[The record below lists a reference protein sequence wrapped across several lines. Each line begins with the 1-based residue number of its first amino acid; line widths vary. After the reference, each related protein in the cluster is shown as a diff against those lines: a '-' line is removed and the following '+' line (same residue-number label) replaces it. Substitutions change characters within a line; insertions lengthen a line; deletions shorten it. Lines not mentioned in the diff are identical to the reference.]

1 MNNEI
6 TKEELQ
12 SQLDR
17 QNKMIHVL
25 QNEIGRLTGEK
36 IAVSLAYE
44 ELENELQQMHENEIN
59 EMDKDTE

>member
-12 SQLDR
+12 DQLER

-44 ELENELQQMHENEIN
+44 ELENELQKMQENEIN
-59 EMDKDTE
+59 EMESGD

>member
-12 SQLDR
+12 DQLER
-17 QNKMIHVL
+17 QNRMIHAL
-25 QNEIGRLTGEK
+25 QSEIGRLTGEK

-44 ELENELQQMHENEIN
+44 ELENELQKMQENEIN
-59 EMDKDTE
+59 EMESGD

>member
-1 MNNEI
+1 MDNEQ
-6 TKEELQ
+6 LQ
-12 SQLDR
+12 SQLER
-17 QNKMIHVL
+17 QNKMISVL

-44 ELENELQQMHENEIN
+44 ELENELQQMRENEIN

>member
-1 MNNEI
+1 MNNDI

-12 SQLDR
+12 DQLER

-44 ELENELQQMHENEIN
+44 ELENELQKMQENEIN
-59 EMDKDTE
+59 EMESGD

>member
-12 SQLDR
+12 DQLDR
-17 QNKMIHVL
+17 QNKMIQVL

-44 ELENELQQMHENEIN
+44 ELENELQKMQENEIN
-59 EMDKDTE
+59 EMESGD

>member
-1 MNNEI
+1 MNNDI

-12 SQLDR
+12 DQLER
-17 QNKMIHVL
+17 QNRMIHAL
-25 QNEIGRLTGEK
+25 QSEIGRLTGEK

-59 EMDKDTE
+59 EMESGD

>member
-12 SQLDR
+12 DQLDR

-36 IAVSLAYE
+36 IAVSLVYE
-44 ELENELQQMHENEIN
+44 ELENELQQMRENEIN
-59 EMDKDTE
+59 EMESGD